1 MPLQTHG
8 KSRLLR
14 FSLIRTRLTL
24 WTVLILFVGMLTFVI
39 IMFIVAN
46 TLLQRQNEVRLQ
58 QTVLSLS
65 IALAQEPG
73 VNLSAVRSELDA
85 FGTSENYLQYQ
96 NQQGV
101 PIASSSNM
109 GGLVLPLAQLRS
121 AITANRV
128 DVLVFHSTSFFMY
141 GHAVVTRGQIQG
153 YVLGAHTLTDYETLN
168 LVFALLCMGGGATLL
183 GITLLVWLLVR
194 RMLRPLEH
202 LAVSASDIARTSD
215 HALRVQ
221 ARERH
226 DEINSLAQ
234 TINGMLNSLE
244 GAYRDVQ
251 NVNDLQRRFL
261 ADVSHELRTPLT
273 IMLSSLELMKK
284 ERGGDPEFQANAL
297 ENIQLEAE
305 RMARMVTQLL
315 ILARTD
321 ASATVTREPLLV
333 MDIVNDV
340 FRKAR
345 PVAGITLEYHELD
358 LVEDAVVLGNAD
370 YLKQLF
376 LILLENAFKYTPEG
390 GKVEVTGTLN
400 EDTVAITVADT
411 GIGIAESDRSRVF
424 DRFYRADNARF
435 RSGMG
440 LGLSIAQSVAE
451 QHGGKITLES
461 TRGQG
466 SRFTVILPLLNLRG
480 YGGRLSDSS
489 RTRAT
494 QTSTLL
500 QIRSRLSM
508 AAIERR

>member
-1 MPLQTHG
+1 MSLQIYG
-8 KSRLLR
+8 KPRLLR

-24 WTVLILFVGMLTFVI
+24 WIVTIVVVGMLTFVLTT
-39 IMFIVAN
+39 FVVAN
-46 TLLQRQNEVRLQ
+46 TILQRQNEVRLQ
-58 QTVLSLS
+58 QTVLALS
-65 IALAQEPG
+65 TALAQEPD
-73 VNLSAVRSELDA
+73 VNLSSVRSELDA
-85 FGTSENYLQYQ
+85 FGTPENYLQYQ

-109 GGLVLPLAQLRS
+109 GRQVLPLSQLRP

-128 DVLVFHSTSFFMY
+128 DVLVFQSTSFFMY
-141 GHAVVTRGQIQG
+141 GHAVVMRGQIQG
-153 YVLGAHTLTDYETLN
+153 YILGAHTVTDLETLN
-168 LVFALLCMGGGATLL
+168 LVFTFLFVGGGVTLMV
-183 GITLLVWLLVR
+183 IALLVWLLVR
-194 RMLRPLEH
+194 RMLRPLEQ
-202 LAVSASDIARTSD
+202 LAVSASDITRTSD

-221 ARERH
+221 ARERP

-234 TINGMLNSLE
+234 TINGMLNALE

-251 NVNDLQRRFL
+251 NINDLQRRFL

-273 IMLSSLELMKK
+273 IMLSSLDLMKK

-321 ASATVTREPLLV
+321 ASATLTREPLLV
-333 MDIVNDV
+333 VDIVDDV
-340 FRKAR
+340 CRKAR
-345 PVAGITLEYHELD
+345 PADSKLNLEYRELD
-358 LVEDAVVLGNAD
+358 PVEDAVVLGNAD

-390 GKVEVTGTLN
+390 GKVEVIGTLN

-451 QHGGKITLES
+451 QHGGTITLES
-461 TRGQG
+461 TVGQG
-466 SRFTVILPLLNLRG
+466 SRFTVILPLLNQG
-480 YGGRLSDSS
+480 DMVCE
-489 RTRAT
+489 
-494 QTSTLL
+494 
-500 QIRSRLSM
+500 RSEREQAH
-508 AAIERR
+508 AAEKNGLVGHT